1 MHRRFAVPA
10 ALMLWAMAALPGP
23 ALGFAD
29 IGARA
34 ERAGSADALA
44 SAQQALHGRIAG
56 ASSPAQLV
64 EGADALGKLVVRAR
78 DLDAPSALF
87 RALSDDAEQLVG
99 RVGAVRSALEDRAGE
114 DEAAIEALYR
124 STDWQRLDYSQVTL
138 GYWRGWAALGVG
150 QHLEGGGARRE
161 AMELAV
167 ASFSRSALELRLP
180 KVATASLLGLGTAQR
195 DLGDDEKAET
205 TLNALLAQ
213 LQRAPD
219 PQLDAAARYE
229 LALIALERGDAAR
242 AQALIDGIPK
252 GRLSRENRLDLTR
265 REVQGLLTTR
275 RDLDRAAALL
285 RDMLAAG
292 EPYANQAA
300 ALAEQH
306 RELLA
311 GRDLGALGELLDA
324 EDAFAAGDYAAAR
337 SAYGAALAASGG
349 VPGLN
354 RANVEY
360 KYAYALSETG
370 ALGEAATI
378 LDRLTAD
385 SDAGEARALAAPLYY
400 SVAERMASADASA
413 AAQNRALRAAERLLE
428 IAPNAS
434 GADSARY
441 RAARG
446 REARGSTRS
455 SIAQLE
461 AIPRDSA
468 AYPAAQLDL
477 VRLRGEEL
485 QSLERRG
492 RSRDL
497 RRLAPVLA
505 TDIARVQDLIAAGT
519 IAPDSTRDA
528 TIAIWDAKSAFWGG
542 EGAAAVDRKIA
553 TARGA
558 GVGAEGERTLL
569 RLELRNRVRAKQ
581 WKALDSAFGARS
593 DTALRGDFAIWH
605 EALNAAK
612 RGGAPPAQIVSW
624 YQRLTPLAPERSRE
638 TLALGSAE
646 ALLAAGRPAD
656 AAASAQTLIQGDR
669 YWADAWIVYAQALD
683 GAGDDAGAL
692 AAWQRISAGTE
703 SGTGPWVEAKLRAAE
718 AAQRMGDASG
728 VCRAVVGL
736 EEAELSA
743 AAQRRFE
750 TASAGCARP

>member
-1 MHRRFAVPA
+1 MHRRFAGLVAVALGVTVLLPPSA
-10 ALMLWAMAALPGP
+10 A
-23 ALGFAD
+23 GFAD

-44 SAQQALHGRIAG
+44 SAQQAFRNRIAS
-56 ASSPAQLV
+56 ASSPAKLV

-78 DLDAPSALF
+78 DLDVSTGLF
-87 RALSDDAEQLVG
+87 RALSDDAEQMTR
-99 RVGAVRSALEDRAGE
+99 RVSAVRSALEERAGE

-124 STDWQRLDYSQVTL
+124 STDWSRLDYSGVTL

-150 QHLEGGGARRE
+150 QHLEAGDARRE

-195 DLGDDEKAET
+195 DLGEDEKAET

-219 PQLDAAARYE
+219 AQLDAAARYE

-242 AQALIDGIPK
+242 AALLIDAIPQ

-265 REVQGLLTTR
+265 REVQGLLAQQ

-285 RDMLAAG
+285 RQMLAAG
-292 EPYANQAA
+292 EPYSNQAA
-300 ALAEQH
+300 ALAEEH
-306 RELLA
+306 RALLA
-311 GRDLGALGELLDA
+311 GRDLGALGKLLDA

-337 SAYGAALAASGG
+337 AAYSAALGARGG

-370 ALGEAATI
+370 SLAEAANI

-385 SDAGEARALAAPLYY
+385 PKGGDARALAAPLYY
-400 SVAERMASADASA
+400 SVAERMAGADPSA
-413 AAQNRALRAAERLLE
+413 AAQTRALRAAERLLE
-428 IAPNAS
+428 IAPDAS

-455 SIAQLE
+455 SITQLE

-485 QSLERRG
+485 QTLERRG

-505 TDIARVQDLIAAGT
+505 RDIARVQGLIAGGT
-519 IAPDSTRDA
+519 IAPDPGRDA

-542 EGAAAVDRKIA
+542 DGAAAVDRKIA
-553 TARGA
+553 SARATA
-558 GVGAEGERTLL
+558 VGAEGERTLL

-581 WKALDSAFGARS
+581 WRALAAAFDARS
-593 DTALRGDFAIWH
+593 DAALRGDFAIWH

-612 RGGAPPAQIVSW
+612 RGGAPADQIVVW
-624 YQRLTPLAPERSRE
+624 YERLTPLAPERSRE

-646 ALLAAGRPAD
+646 ALLAAGR
-656 AAASAQTLIQGDR
+656 AAAAAEQAQQLIQGDK
-669 YWADAWIVYAQALD
+669 YWADAWIVYAKALD
-683 GAGDDAGAL
+683 GAGDSAGAL

-718 AAQRMGDASG
+718 AAQRLGDARG
-728 VCRAVVGL
+728 ACRAVVGL
-736 EEAELSA
+736 DDAELSG

-750 TASAGCARP
+750 SAAAGCGAP